1 MSGNDDCLN
10 EEIINLGGARSRG
23 TVEYED
29 YGDEDGQEEHLV
41 LQWDEHICSN
51 LSSLVSRSD
60 SSFLDLFR
68 RRFFSLLT
76 PAENLGGL
84 WVAPSSSSYSAKPS
98 WVARLCIF
106 VSTVVIA
113 Q

>member
-51 LSSLVSRSD
+51 LSSSSAAAIRLSWICFGVD
-60 SSFLDLFR
+60 SFL
-68 RRFFSLLT
+68 FSLPL
-76 PAENLGGL
+76 
-84 WVAPSSSSYSAKPS
+84 K
-98 WVARLCIF
+98 I
-106 VSTVVIA
+106 
-113 Q
+113 

>member
-51 LSSLVSRSD
+51 LHLWSAAAIRLSWIC
-60 SSFLDLFR
+60 FG
-68 RRFFSLLT
+68 RFFSLLT
-76 PAENLGGL
+76 PAENLGGWL
-84 WVAPSSSSYSAKPS
+84 QIS
-98 WVARLCIF
+98 
-106 VSTVVIA
+106 
-113 Q
+113 